1 MVESTNNTPPDPPQ
15 MRNGGSPP
23 AHLSSSSLSDPS
35 WWLQFKWSQ
44 PPPRAPEWLFDYYER
59 YNPPP
64 LDAFGRP
71 LRIEDWHQR
80 AIREDQQ
87 ASGLLPP
94 GPRGGPIL
102 HGWYARAERA
112 YKDWK
117 GAIDDM
123 WADEHHRLVKEQAAR
138 ARQEE
143 AARRT
148 QLLHEQD
155 ARARQVAR
163 RQQLLNEEAARARQE
178 EAAARARQEE
188 ATRRLQL
195 LNEQAA
201 RARQEAAA
209 RARQEEASRRQMLLN
224 EAARTIFLWLR
235 RCYLHVRLTRQTARR
250 QHRKAALARLRYEDA
265 CQRRVALAEAKC
277 REDTLAEDK
286 RHHDEAKR
294 RADALRCITARNEW
308 VLAEL
313 AESAKRAKAADEQRH
328 HEAATRSAES
338 ADLALVEGRRHHEAV
353 LAAECDK
360 QQRKPTNYV
369 VTRLCWRRRPTDNV
383 GTRRPHGLWSPRP

>member
-1 MVESTNNTPPDPPQ
+1 MDEALPYPPQ

-23 AHLSSSSLSDPS
+23 AHLSSSSLSHPS

-44 PPPRAPEWLFDYYER
+44 PPPRAPEWLFDYYKS
-59 YNPPP
+59 YNPPGNV
-64 LDAFGRP
+64 GRP
-71 LRIEDWHQR
+71 PPYEEWLQR

-87 ASGLLPP
+87 AAGLLPTV
-94 GPRGGPIL
+94 PRGGPIL
-102 HGWYARAERA
+102 HGCYARAERA

-123 WADEHHRLVKEQAAR
+123 WADEHHRLFEAQAAR

-195 LNEQAA
+195 LDEQAA
-201 RARQEAAA
+201 HARQEAAA
-209 RARQEEASRRQMLLN
+209 RACQEEASRRQMLLN

-235 RCYLHVRLTRQTARR
+235 RCYLHVWLTCQTLRGR
-250 QHRKAALARLRYEDA
+250 SRALAIRGSLSTA
-265 CQRRVALAEAKC
+265 C
-277 REDTLAEDK
+277 
-286 RHHDEAKR
+286 
-294 RADALRCITARNEW
+294 
-308 VLAEL
+308 
-313 AESAKRAKAADEQRH
+313 
-328 HEAATRSAES
+328 
-338 ADLALVEGRRHHEAV
+338 
-353 LAAECDK
+353 
-360 QQRKPTNYV
+360 
-369 VTRLCWRRRPTDNV
+369 
-383 GTRRPHGLWSPRP
+383 GTRRGKASRGRSCRGQTPP